1 MSKRSGSV
9 SLMAVMIFSVLALL
23 SLYLFSRIET
33 QSLTTKAMG
42 DSAQSGYYA
51 ESLTYLAWRNLN
63 EEKLTSILV
72 ASTQELPRPSYGEV
86 TAQSVELERIE
97 EEGKYSTFT
106 LSTRVKYKGIS
117 SMAQLNGELVDP
129 VFFVENGHLDFRDD
143 GFHKIVSPWIESLE
157 KDLSYK
163 IGRNDDMWSAQN
175 GDYIEY
181 SNRRYRLIREDKEIG
196 SFTSSFPVRG
206 SIRGTLLLKSPV
218 ALKGLVLVGED
229 AVIKGD
235 LQIKGVCILKPGC
248 RIEGRLLCDG
258 IVLGDKPEGVSVA
271 FNPRQV
277 ESILRKFP
285 KFIKVHD
292 LHMKKTY
299 EQ

>member
-9 SLMAVMIFSVLALL
+9 SLMAIMIFSILALL

-33 QSLTTKAMG
+33 QSLTEKAVG
-42 DSAQSGYYA
+42 DSAQSGYYV

-63 EEKLTSILV
+63 EEKL
-72 ASTQELPRPSYGEV
+72 ASVFVRATQELPRPSYGEV
-86 TAQSVELERIE
+86 TAQSVELKRME
-97 EEGKYSTFT
+97 EEGKYSAFT
-106 LSTRVKYKGIS
+106 LSTRAEYKGIS
-117 SMAQLNGELVDP
+117 SMAHLNGELVNP
-129 VFFVENGHLDFRDD
+129 VFFVESGHLDFRDE
-143 GFHKIVSPWIESLE
+143 GFREIVSPWIESLE

-163 IGRNDDMWSAQN
+163 KGPNDDMWSAQN

-181 SNRRYRLIREDKEIG
+181 TNRRYRLIREDKEVG
-196 SFTSSFPVRG
+196 SFPSSFPVRG

-218 ALKGLVLVGED
+218 ALKGLVLVDED

-271 FNPRQV
+271 FNPIQV
-277 ESILRKFP
+277 ESVLRHFP
-285 KFIKVHD
+285 KFIKIHD